1 MKLKIEKLTLTCRKE
16 IVKIPFAT
24 NLTYFYGKMGAGKS
38 TILQLI
44 DYCLGNELIVTPAL
58 QQEFISAELKL
69 VLGNNQVTL
78 FREKGSNQVQVEWAD
93 LQKQVVLNVI
103 APTYKQEN
111 AQPLVPNTNIILLTD
126 LLFYLGGFHA
136 PLVRKS
142 KRTENTELIRLSFR
156 DLMWFCYLNQDE
168 IDSSLFHLEREANNF
183 KRLKSR
189 DVMRLILGYHQES
202 VALLENELLEVRN
215 EKTTLYSTAKQL
227 QVFLEENQIGET
239 STIIG
244 RIEEID
250 KNINQVKNNIN
261 NINQELKQEKTTHP
275 VDKLREEAR
284 SYAIL
289 LDELNTSIYDIEVQ
303 IAQRKRLLGE
313 FASAKMKVNRSL
325 IARNTLKDLSF
336 FSCPQCERE
345 LINKVPNNNHCS
357 LCKVPFDDQNNF
369 ESNNIEVI
377 KTDLTS
383 RYNELQDS
391 ITRLNR
397 QRDAIVKELHRVKEE
412 KQVIDKDLVEFQ
424 STYDSIYLAKAK
436 DYERTL
442 GQLRAEKVA
451 LNKLLPLTNQVKELH
466 DKADNLSGEEERL
479 KRELKEAREN
489 AEKDNSNLEEL
500 KSLFLENLVEVGLPG
515 VNHNNIVTISTKD
528 FIPKIYREKD
538 DDVYEMQFS
547 NLGSGGK
554 KTIFKCCFALAIHRL
569 AKQRKVP
576 LPTFLMIDTPMKN
589 ISERENADIFKGFY
603 SFIYQLAENE
613 LKDLQFIIV
622 DKEYYTFPEDF
633 SKKVNTITKHM
644 TPDDPLHP
652 PLIPYYKGH

>member
-1 MKLKIEKLTLTCRKE
+1 MNLKIENLTLTCRKE
-16 IVKIPFAT
+16 IIEIPFAK
-24 NLTYFYGKMGAGKS
+24 NITYFYGKMGAGKS

-58 QQEFISAELKL
+58 QQEFINAELEL

-78 FREKGSNQVQVEWAD
+78 FREKGSNQVQVEWTD
-93 LQKQVVLNVI
+93 LQKQEVLNVI
-103 APTYKQEN
+103 APIYKPEN
-111 AQPLVPNTNIILLTD
+111 PQPLIPSTNIILLTD
-126 LLFYLGGFHA
+126 LLFYLGGFQP

-142 KRTENTELIRLSFR
+142 KRTENSELIRLSFR
-156 DLMWFCYLNQDE
+156 DLMWYCYLNQDE

-189 DVMRLILGYHQES
+189 DVMRLILGFHQES

-215 EKTTLYSTAKQL
+215 DKATLYSTAKQL
-227 QVFLEENQIGET
+227 HVFLEENQIGET
-239 STIIG
+239 STILK
-244 RIEEID
+244 RIEDID
-250 KNINQVKNNIN
+250 KNINHVKNNIN
-261 NINQELKQEKTTHP
+261 NINQEIKQENTHP

-289 LDELNTSIYDIEVQ
+289 LDELNTSVYDIDVQ
-303 IAQRKRLLGE
+303 IGQRKRLLGE

-336 FSCPQCERE
+336 SSCPQCERE
-345 LINKVPNNNHCS
+345 LINKVPNNKHCS
-357 LCKVPFDDQNNF
+357 LCKAPFDDQNHF

-377 KTDLTS
+377 KSDLTS
-383 RYNELQDS
+383 RYNELKDS

-397 QRDAIVKELHRVKEE
+397 QRDSMVKELRRIKEE
-412 KQVIDKDLVEFQ
+412 KRVIDEDLIELQ
-424 STYDSIYLAKAK
+424 TTYDSMYLAKAK

-442 GQLRAEKVA
+442 GELKAEKVA
-451 LNKLLPLTNQVKELH
+451 LHKLLPLTNQVQELQ
-466 DKADNLSGEEERL
+466 DKADNLSVDEERL
-479 KRELKEAREN
+479 KRELKEAREK
-489 AEKDNSNLEEL
+489 AEKDNTNLEEL
-500 KSLFLENLVEVGLPG
+500 KSLFFDNLVKVGLPG
-515 VNHNNIVTISTKD
+515 VNQNDIVSISTSD

-576 LPTFLMIDTPMKN
+576 LPNFLMIDTPMKN
-589 ISERENADIFKGFY
+589 ISERENEDIFKGFY
-603 SFIYQLAENE
+603 SFLYKLAENE
-613 LKDLQFIIV
+613 LKDLQFIVV
-622 DKEYYTFPEDF
+622 DKEYYPF
-633 SKKVNTITKHM
+633 SEEFTKKVNTITKHM
-644 TPDDPLHP
+644 TPDDPMHP